1 MPGSSQDT
9 SFIPKNNTNRRKR
22 TTQRGNIFVLT
33 IISYVTFF
41 AALAAAA
48 GVFFY
53 ERYVHGQFQTE
64 VIAMNTEVASFRE
77 ADMQRVL
84 SFDQRLQKANNRIQ
98 SSVSIASLFDALE
111 AATVGSVRF
120 STFELTRDA
129 DTSLIVEAEIRTNSF
144 DSSLFQRGVFE
155 RNQVI
160 DAVEIEDLTVADES
174 TESGLVFKNVS
185 FLAKLSVPLTAV
197 PYTPARTTQPAEIP
211 VEEVVFE
218 ETVSGESQGGS
229 SEQADAITEPTI

>member
-41 AALAAAA
+41 AALVGAA

-64 VIAMNTEVASFRE
+64 VVAMNTEVASFRE

-84 SFDQRLQKANNRIQ
+84 NFDQRLQKAHNRIQ

-120 STFELTRDA
+120 STFELTREA
-129 DTSLIVEAEIRTNSF
+129 DTSLVVEAEIRTNSF

-174 TESGLVFKNVS
+174 TESGLVLKNVS

-197 PYTPARTTQPAEIP
+197 PYTPARSAAVIDMP
-211 VEEVVFE
+211 VEEVVSE
-218 ETVSGESQGGS
+218 IVTDDEQVSNDTNQPE
-229 SEQADAITEPTI
+229 AITEPIL